1 MNPEARCEG
10 LIVEHIGKAL
20 VVYDLDWKQAH
31 SLNPMAA
38 LVWQHCDGT
47 RSVQD
52 LAYLVQNRFDVPQST
67 QLVEMTLSH
76 LEKVHLLSR
85 PVPLD
90 NVASRREVLK
100 SLGTRATV
108 AVSMLPVIMTM
119 IAPEPAL
126 AQSGPH
132 GRPPGPPHGRPPGP
146 PHGRPPGPPH
156 GR

>member
-52 LAYLVQNRFDVPQST
+52 LAYLVQNRFDVLPST

-90 NVASRREVLK
+90 NVVSRREVLK

-132 GRPPGPPHGRPPGP
+132 GRPPGPTHGK
-146 PHGRPPGPPH
+146 
-156 GR
+156 